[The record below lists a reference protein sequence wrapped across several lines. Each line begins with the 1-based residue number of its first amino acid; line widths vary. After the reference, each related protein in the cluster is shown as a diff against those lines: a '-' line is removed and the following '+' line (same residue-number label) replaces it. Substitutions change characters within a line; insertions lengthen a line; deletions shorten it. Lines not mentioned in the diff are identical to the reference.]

1 MEDNDRKY
9 LIIHGHFYQ
18 PPRENPWTERIDRQD
33 SAFPYHD
40 WNERITRECY
50 YPNTCSRRLDGAGR
64 ITDFVN
70 NYEWISFNFGPTLLR
85 WLEEKSSLT
94 YERILEADRKS
105 AERFGGHGN
114 AIAQV
119 YNHIIMPLASRRDQE
134 TQIRWGIKDF
144 ERRFGRTPE
153 GIWLAETAINSETL
167 EILIEFGFKF
177 IILSPHQAEAVKEPD
192 KKEWT
197 DVSDGSI
204 KIGRPYRCYP
214 PKKGKRVKGDKYIN
228 IFFYHAQLA
237 QDISFNHLLRNGDTL
252 ADRILEAY
260 IDSDGDLVSIATDGE
275 VYGHH
280 EPFGDMAL
288 AYLVTSAASARGITI
303 TNFAQYLEEHDVT
316 HEVRLKPGPS
326 GEGTS
331 WSCFHGVG
339 RWKED
344 CGCKIDPGRNWNQKW
359 RSPLREALNT
369 LRDSLVSIFEKEA
382 GELLKDPWKAR
393 DDYIEILDSR
403 DKELVE
409 DFFERHRKRNLTE
422 DEVSKALSLLES
434 QRNALLMFT
443 SCGWFF
449 DDISGIETIQILLY
463 ARRAI
468 ELTGAKHQREL
479 EEKFVNIL
487 KDAKSNVPSAGSGAD
502 IYIRAVNEARLSDD
516 TLIAQFAIFSHLF
529 GPEDTGKVFG
539 FDFATLKEKVL
550 ALDSLTVRVARLGM
564 TSPHTMKRTEHTYL
578 LIVEEDKGF
587 ACFSKESSGEQD
599 YKRLVELFES
609 ALEEKEISTLRA
621 RAVDYFDK
629 EPVTLKDLYQEEKE
643 QVARALASRRLALV
657 YETLEEIYK
666 ENREILSLLKES
678 NIKPPGILLAPAELV
693 LNNKLTEEVERWER
707 SLEASS
713 LAGIKSVLQDGAMC
727 GVEIDEKLASSSF
740 TDLIIEK
747 IKGAVEAK
755 SDEAIE
761 SILSFVELSTS
772 IGVKLDESSIQ
783 DEIFIALNSFVSDF
797 QTGKKGVENRLFK
810 SLLKLAER
818 FNFNIEKW
826 KNPE

>member
-1 MEDNDRKY
+1 MEDTSKKY

-50 YPNTCSRRLDGAGR
+50 YPNTCSRRLDVAGR
-64 ITDFVN
+64 IIDFVN

-85 WLEEKSSLT
+85 WLEEKSPLT
-94 YERILEADRKS
+94 YERILEADRRS

-192 KKEWT
+192 KKEWIN
-197 DVSDGSI
+197 VSDGSI
-204 KIGRPYRCYP
+204 KTGRPYRCYAP
-214 PKKGKRVKGDKYIN
+214 DRGRKRKSKKYIN

-288 AYLVTSAASARGITI
+288 AYLVSSAAGARGITI

-326 GEGTS
+326 GEGTA

-344 CGCKIDPGRNWNQKW
+344 CGCKIDPARNWNQKW
-359 RSPLREALNT
+359 RSPLRESLNT
-369 LRDSLVSIFEKEA
+369 LRDSLASIFEREA

-393 DDYIEILDSR
+393 DDYIEIFDSR
-403 DKELVE
+403 DRERVS
-409 DFFERHRKRNLTE
+409 DFFARHSKRELTE
-422 DEVSKALSLLES
+422 EEVSRALSLLES

-449 DDISGIETIQILLY
+449 DDISGIETVQILLY

-468 ELTGAKHQREL
+468 ELAGTEHQKEL

-487 KDAKSNVPSAGSGAD
+487 KDAKSNIPSAGSGAD
-502 IYIRAVNEARLSDD
+502 IYIRAVNEAKLSNE
-516 TLIAQFAIFSHLF
+516 TLIAQFSIFSHLF

-539 FDFATLKEKVL
+539 FDFSIIKEKVL
-550 ALDSLTVRVARLGM
+550 TLDSLTLRIARLYM
-564 TSPHTMKRTEHTYL
+564 TSPHTLKKTEHTYL

-587 ACFSKESSGEQD
+587 ACFSKESSGEED

-609 ALEEKEISTLRA
+609 ALEEKEVSTLRA
-621 RAVDYFDK
+621 RALEYFDR

-643 QVARALASRRLALV
+643 QVARALASKRLALV

-713 LAGIKSVLQDGAMC
+713 LAGIKSVLQDGALC
-727 GVEIDEKLASSSF
+727 GVEIDKKLASSSF

-747 IKGAVEAK
+747 IKGAVEAG

-783 DEIFIALNSFVSDF
+783 DEIFIAINSIINNSR
-797 QTGKKGVENRLFK
+797 TGKKHARDGLLE

-818 FNFNIEKW
+818 FNFNTEKW
-826 KNPE
+826 KNSE